1 MAAGWVVKVE
11 GQRCDVMYVS
21 LNAVFVMESLGNLF
35 KKKKVSFWILL
46 SDILT

>member
-11 GQRCDVMYVS
+11 GQQCDVMYVS

-35 KKKKVSFWILL
+35 KKKVNSWILL

>member
-35 KKKKVSFWILL
+35 KKKKSVPGFYCQ
-46 SDILT
+46 TF